1 MRAGPWNKKRDRES
15 HLGGGGAKPAPVGSS
30 VPLSN
35 GQLRIVRDT
44 ESISA
49 SRPISASRRPDDDL
63 GIRNLGRREP
73 ADIVKAS
80 AHLLLPAA
88 DTKRWSSRRK
98 AAVLVAIRTGVLTR
112 EEACERYL
120 ISEEE
125 LALWEAAFDRNGIP
139 GLRISSLR
147 NDRLATLFSGKERQ

>member
-1 MRAGPWNKKRDRES
+1 MCGS
-15 HLGGGGAKPAPVGSS
+15 VKPAPVGSGI
-30 VPLSN
+30 PLAN

-44 ESISA
+44 ESISIGA
-49 SRPISASRRPDDDL
+49 SRSISASQRPGDDL
-63 GIRNLGRREP
+63 GIRNLGRCEP
-73 ADIVKAS
+73 TDIVKAS

-147 NDRLATLFSGKERQ
+147 SDRLATLFSGKERQ

>member
-1 MRAGPWNKKRDRES
+1 VCGS
-15 HLGGGGAKPAPVGSS
+15 VKPAPEGSG
-30 VPLSN
+30 VPLAD
-35 GQLRIVRDT
+35 GQLRVVRDT
-44 ESISA
+44 QSISA
-49 SRPISASRRPDDDL
+49 SRPINASGRPGDDL
-63 GIRNLGRREP
+63 GIRNLGSCEP
-73 ADIVKAS
+73 TDIVKAG
-80 AHLLLPAA
+80 AHLNLPAA

-125 LALWEAAFDRNGIP
+125 LSLWEAAFDRSGIS

-147 NDRLATLFSGKERQ
+147 SYRLATLFNGKERQ